1 MLYRLSNNK
10 LIKYKLINIFL
21 FSFLSS
27 VYLLCSGLIF
37 FKKDIKENNDIFLH
51 IFFGAISI
59 SFIALIANFFISLNQ
74 TFNTIIL
81 ILILIF
87 GSIIILKKQIIYK
100 SIIACSLIALVSTLI
115 LTFDTIYRPDASMY
129 HLPYT
134 KIINDNKIIF
144 GISNVHF
151 RFGHT
156 SILQYLNAFFN
167 NHLFGVKGIITPA
180 AIIFSSLVLYFY
192 YEINKNLDKDKI
204 YSYFIFLILAY
215 ILYGYNRYS
224 EFGNDTIAHLYFL
237 LISSLLLKKNF
248 KEKFNFDILINISL
262 LSIFCFML
270 KSSLILILTIP
281 LTLLL
286 INFKK
291 EYLVNL
297 KSLLLIFITL
307 LWFTKN
313 LITSGCLIYPIEFT
327 CFEQL
332 DWFTNNTEYLSSAKL
347 QALDNQAWSKGWSNY
362 IGAEITQVSFV
373 KNFFWVKTWLSVH
386 GIFIFKKL
394 SIYLLILIILHQL
407 VKRINPKEYLFKIK
421 INNEILFLF
430 FLSLIGVSL
439 WFLRFPIFR
448 YGSSYLVLLI
458 TIFTLI
464 FAIKNQLADKDTK
477 KLKKLISIS
486 IITFFT
492 LFVLKHV
499 NRIYKNFDSEFVNN
513 PWPKFHTEE
522 QRNLTFSSDK
532 IIKNGITNYFLLTSN
547 YGCGYSASPC
557 TPYKINKIY
566 FSIKK
571 VINFTM

>member
-1 MLYRLSNNK
+1 M
-10 LIKYKLINIFL
+10 INIFL

-27 VYLLCSGLIF
+27 IYLLCSGLIF
-37 FKKDIKENNDIFLH
+37 FNKDIQEKNEIFLH

-74 TFNTIIL
+74 TFNTVIL
-81 ILILIF
+81 IFILIF
-87 GSIIILKKQIIYK
+87 GSIIIIKKQIVYK
-100 SIIACSLIALVSTLI
+100 SIIACSLIALISTLI
-115 LTFDTIYRPDASMY
+115 LTFDTIYRPDGSMY

-134 KIINDNKIIF
+134 KILNDNKIIF
-144 GISNVHF
+144 GISNIHF

-156 SILQYLNAFFN
+156 SILQYLNAIFN
-167 NHLFGVKGIITPA
+167 NHIFEIKGIITPA
-180 AIIFSSLVLYFY
+180 ATIFSSLVLYFY

-204 YSYFIFLILAY
+204 YTYFIFLILAY

-237 LISSLLLKKNF
+237 LISSFLLKKNF
-248 KEKFNFDILINISL
+248 KEKFNFDVLINISF

-281 LTLLL
+281 LLLLL
-286 INFKK
+286 INFRK

-297 KSLLLIFITL
+297 KSVTLILITL
-307 LWFTKN
+307 LWFIKN
-313 LITSGCLIYPIEFT
+313 LITSGCFIYPIGFT

-332 DWFTNNTEYLSSAKL
+332 DWFTNNSEYLSSAKL
-347 QALDNQAWSKGWSNY
+347 QGLDNQAWSKGWSNY
-362 IGAEITQVSFV
+362 IGPEITQEIFV
-373 KNFFWVKTWLSVH
+373 KKFFWVKTWLSVH

-394 SIYLLILIILHQL
+394 SIYLLVMIILHQL
-407 VKRINPKEYLFKIK
+407 VKRINPKEYFFKIK
-421 INNEILFLF
+421 INSEILILL
-430 FLSLIGVSL
+430 FLSLIGSLL

-477 KLKKLISIS
+477 KFKKFISIS

-499 NRIYKNFDSEFVNN
+499 NRIYKNFDNELVNN

-532 IIKNGITNYFLLTSN
+532 MIKDGVTNYYLLTSN
-547 YGCGYSASPC
+547 DGCGYSASPC
-557 TPYKINKIY
+557 TPYKIEKVY
-566 FSIKK
+566 LSIKK
-571 VINFTM
+571 GYKFYNLNK